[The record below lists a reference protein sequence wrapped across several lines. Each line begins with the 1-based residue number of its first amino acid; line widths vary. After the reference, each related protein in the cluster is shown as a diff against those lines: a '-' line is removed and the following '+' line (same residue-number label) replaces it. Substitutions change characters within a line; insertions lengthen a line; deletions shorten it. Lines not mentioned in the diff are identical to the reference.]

1 MSPTTDTSTT
11 ATSTAD
17 TSTAD
22 TSTSD
27 TSTSDT
33 STTSISTTDTWVKL
47 QALAADAK
55 KINIKEQLD
64 IPGRLDRFTID
75 LGPLY
80 VDLSKHAV
88 TEEILNL
95 LLKLADE
102 SQVLD
107 HARAM
112 VCGDPINVSENRPVL
127 HTGLRH
133 PAPPLP
139 DEFIEHVKEERA
151 KLDLLSQQIRNGTWR
166 GITGEPVTDVI
177 NIGIGGSDLGPKM
190 VVQALREFHTGPNVH
205 FISNVD
211 GAEILSLLEKLNAA
225 STLVVVSSKTFT
237 TAETLLNTQTA
248 LAWFETEL
256 DLDSSQS
263 PAQCIA
269 ITNNREKAKAF
280 GIPDQQILTFP
291 DSVGGRYSVWSS
303 IGFAICIALGFDSFK
318 AFLAGGAQL
327 DQHFLNAPPEKNV
340 PLLMAL
346 IGIWYNNFL
355 GAQTHAVI
363 PYCERLGLFVDHLQQ
378 VDMES
383 NGKLS
388 TRQGKPVELET
399 GPIVWGQTG
408 TNGQHAFF
416 QLLHQGT
423 KLVPVDFIGT
433 LHDELSKPEH
443 HRVLL
448 ANMIAQSEA
457 LMTGQVN
464 ADPHQQYP
472 GNRPSSTLLLNKLD
486 PGSLGMLL
494 ALYEQKVF
502 VQGAIWSIN
511 SFDQWGVELG
521 KQLTNKI
528 LSGSMDHDPST
539 SALLKKTGLSD

>member
-1 MSPTTDTSTT
+1 MSPTTDT
-11 ATSTAD
+11 
-17 TSTAD
+17 
-22 TSTSD
+22 
-27 TSTSDT
+27 
-33 STTSISTTDTWVKL
+33 WVEL
-47 QALAADAK
+47 QALAADA
-55 KINIKEQLD
+55 NSIKMAEQLN
-64 IPGRLDRFTID
+64 IPGRLDRFSVD
-75 LGPLY
+75 LGRIY

-88 TEEILNL
+88 TEEILGL
-95 LLKLADE
+95 LLNLAEE
-102 SQVLD
+102 SRVLD
-107 HARAM
+107 HAREM
-112 VCGDPINVSENRPVL
+112 ISGDPINVSENRPVL

-133 PAPPLP
+133 PAPHLP
-139 DEFIEHVKEERA
+139 DEFIEQVKEERA
-151 KLDLLSQQIRNGTWR
+151 KLDLLSHRIRNGTWT
-166 GITGEPVTDVI
+166 GITGEPITDVI

-190 VVQALREFHTGPNVH
+190 VVRALRGVHTGPRVH

-211 GAEILSLLEKLNAA
+211 GAEILSLVKTLNAA
-225 STLVVVSSKTFT
+225 STLVIVSSKTFT
-237 TAETLLNTQTA
+237 TAETLINAQTA
-248 LAWFETEL
+248 LVWLETEL
-256 DLDSSQS
+256 DLDQSQS
-263 PAQCIA
+263 RAQCIA
-269 ITNNREKAKAF
+269 ITNNRKKAQAF
-280 GIPDQQILTFP
+280 GVPDQQILTFP
-291 DSVGGRYSVWSS
+291 DSIGGRYSVWSS
-303 IGFAICIALGFDSFK
+303 IGFSICIALGFDNFK
-318 AFLAGGAQL
+318 SFLAGGAQI
-327 DQHFLNAPPEKNV
+327 DHHFLNSPPEKNA

-378 VDMES
+378 LDMES

-388 TRQGKPVELET
+388 TREGEPVELET

-423 KLVPVDFIGT
+423 KLVPIDFIGT
-433 LHDELSKPEH
+433 IHDALSKPEH

-472 GNRPSSTLLLNKLD
+472 GNKPSSTLLLDKLD
-486 PGSLGMLL
+486 PESLGMLL

-528 LSGSMDHDPST
+528 LGGSTGHDPST
-539 SALLKKTGLSD
+539 AELLKKTGLSD